1 MFDLEKFNVN
11 GDYMA
16 YLQLTSDTF
25 DRLCTDEFNN
35 TTKSITRDE
44 ISDYIFD
51 NNIDYNQLKT
61 YDEMI
66 EVLRSVLPLPE

>member
-1 MFDLEKFNVN
+1 MFDLEKFNVG

-16 YLQLTSDTF
+16 YLQLSVDTF

-35 TTKSITRDE
+35 CIKYVTRDE
-44 ISDYIFD
+44 LSDYIYD

-61 YDEMI
+61 YGEMI
-66 EVLRSVLPLPE
+66 EILRSVLPLPE